1 MQLKITNKNKT
12 KQRNN
17 NINTMENR
25 RGEDGRGWGWVAE
38 DVVALWL
45 IWLGGVGAR
54 EGRGRVANIVVKL
67 TPNS

>member
-1 MQLKITNKNKT
+1 
-12 KQRNN
+12 
-17 NINTMENR
+17 MENR

-45 IWLGGVGAR
+45 IRLGGVGAR